1 MTNKEISNFKRYLDL
16 RVRVKDTQTLIWES
30 LNDKIIELMKTTEEI
45 TPDVSEN
52 IKEAYDILSQ
62 GIIPSIFPTDFPI
75 SKDFKEL
82 QSIENELLRYI
93 PHALKDMFLK
103 LFKGYLKNSC
113 KNASEPDDSLHNLLE
128 KFNRENIEIRYQ
140 NVQNNPYTTRSRR
153 NNNQNNP
160 YTTRSRRNNNQ
171 NNPYTTR
178 SRRNNNQSMDW
189 RKKAKNELYEYYGGV
204 IDVLNNMRNFQTHKE
219 EPFFSGMFDLAKRKL
234 SEPISGIDHPG
245 NYITLA
251 NLVIFSVYEFIEI
264 LQVWIDTQVRI
275 GKI

>member
-45 TPDVSEN
+45 TPDVSED
-52 IKEAYDILSQ
+52 IKNAYDDLSQ

-75 SKDFKEL
+75 PIDFKEL
-82 QSIENELLRYI
+82 QSIENELLSYI
-93 PHALKDMFLK
+93 PHALKVMFLK
-103 LFKGYLKNSC
+103 LFKGYLENSC
-113 KNASEPDDSLHNLLE
+113 KNASEPYDSLYNLLE

-140 NVQNNPYTTRSRR
+140 NV
-153 NNNQNNP
+153 QNNP

>member
-1 MTNKEISNFKRYLDL
+1 MTNKEISNFDRYLNL

-52 IKEAYDILSQ
+52 IKKAYDDLSQ

-75 SKDFKEL
+75 PKDFKEL
-82 QSIENELLRYI
+82 QSIENELLRNI

-113 KNASEPDDSLHNLLE
+113 KNALEPDDSLYNLLE

-153 NNNQNNP
+153 D
-160 YTTRSRRNNNQ
+160 
-171 NNPYTTR
+171 
-178 SRRNNNQSMDW
+178 NNQSMAW
-189 RKKAKNELYEYYGGV
+189 RKAKNELYEYYGGV

-275 GKI
+275 GTI

>member
-1 MTNKEISNFKRYLDL
+1 MTNKEISNFDRYLIL

-52 IKEAYDILSQ
+52 IKKAYDDLSQ

-75 SKDFKEL
+75 PKDFDEL
-82 QSIENELLRYI
+82 QRIENELLRNI

-113 KNASEPDDSLHNLLE
+113 EHALEPDDSLHNLLE
-128 KFNRENIEIRYQ
+128 KFNRENIKIRYQ
-140 NVQNNPYTTRSRR
+140 NVQNNPYTTRSRKD
-153 NNNQNNP
+153 NK
-160 YTTRSRRNNNQ
+160 
-171 NNPYTTR
+171 
-178 SRRNNNQSMDW
+178 QSMDW
-189 RKKAKNELYEYYGGV
+189 RKAKNELYEYYGGV

-219 EPFFSGMFDLAKRKL
+219 EPFFSAKFDLAKRKI

-275 GKI
+275 GTI